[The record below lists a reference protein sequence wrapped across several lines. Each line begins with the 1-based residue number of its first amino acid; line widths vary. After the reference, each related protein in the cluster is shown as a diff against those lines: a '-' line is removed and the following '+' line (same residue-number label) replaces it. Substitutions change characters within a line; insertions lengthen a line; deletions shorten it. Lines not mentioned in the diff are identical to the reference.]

1 MKKQIGPIR
10 IHASEFKLKFVLSNF
25 LLTVSL
31 PDALDPWPDIMFQ
44 SENRES
50 KLSLREETND
60 YILTAATNGK

>member
-10 IHASEFKLKFVLSNF
+10 IHASEFKLMFVLSNF

-31 PDALDPWPDIMFQ
+31 PDAFDPWPDIMFQ